1 MKVFEGAHYYNEK
14 GEMGVLISVNHSFAS
29 DCLDMATDKRII
41 ELFLNFC
48 EKNMGGCMVL
58 KSPIKSNADL
68 IEDFIS
74 TFGYSDWFNYQD
86 MQFKL
91 EFIPVGKKF
100 TVECEELYGDYGEF
114 EGYYDRII
122 FSEDFEWAEAK

>member
-1 MKVFEGAHYYNEK
+1 MKIYEGEHYYNEK

-29 DCLDMATDKRII
+29 ECLDMATDKRII

-48 EKNMGGCMVL
+48 EKNRDGYMVL
-58 KSPIKSNADL
+58 KSPITSNADL

-74 TFGYSDWFNYQD
+74 TFGYNDWFDYQD

-91 EFIPVGKKF
+91 EFIPIGIKF
-100 TVECEELYGDYGEF
+100 TVECKELYGDYGEF
-114 EGYYDRII
+114 ECYYDQII

>member
-1 MKVFEGAHYYNEK
+1 MKVFEGEHYYNEK

-29 DCLDMATDKRII
+29 ECLDMATDKRII
-41 ELFLNFC
+41 EFFLNFC
-48 EKNMGGCMVL
+48 EKNRDGYMVL
-58 KSPIKSNADL
+58 KSTIKFNVEL
-68 IEDFIS
+68 IEDFIN
-74 TFGYSDWFNYQD
+74 TLGYSDWFDYKD

-114 EGYYDRII
+114 ECYYDRII

>member
-1 MKVFEGAHYYNEK
+1 MKIYEGEHYYNEK
-14 GEMGVLISVNHSFAS
+14 GEMGILISVNHSFAS
-29 DCLDMATDKRII
+29 ECLDMATDKRII

-48 EKNMGGCMVL
+48 EKNRGGCMVL
-58 KSPIKSNADL
+58 KSPIKSNVDL
-68 IEDFIS
+68 IEDFIN
-74 TFGYSDWFNYQD
+74 TFGYNDWFDYQD

-100 TVECEELYGDYGEF
+100 TVECEELYGDYGKF
-114 EGYYDRII
+114 ECYYDRII